1 LLEQFFMEH
10 ADAAVRKVTESA
22 LEKLRQAGA
31 EIVPV
36 TLPGGFDDV
45 RAIHRTVMAVEA
57 AAYHREQ
64 FAAHRAAYGP
74 MIASLLDE
82 GLAISGVDYAAA
94 LARQREF
101 RRRVASLFDGVDALI
116 MPSTDTTAPPSLETT
131 GTPKFQAPWSCAGVP
146 VVSIPSGL
154 ADDGMPAA
162 LQIVGPAGSDAA
174 VLQVARWCEQRIGF
188 EALPPLWKVE

>member
-36 TLPGGFDDV
+36 SLPGGFDDV
-45 RAIHRTVMAVEA
+45 RTIHRTVMAVEA
-57 AAYHREQ
+57 AAYHRRQ

-74 MIASLLDE
+74 MIAGLLDE

-94 LARQREF
+94 LAAQRDF

-116 MPSTDTTAPPSLETT
+116 VPSTDTTAPHTLETT

-146 VVSIPSGL
+146 VVSLPSGL

-162 LQIVGPAGSDAA
+162 VQIVGPAGADAA
-174 VLQVARWCEQRIGF
+174 VLEIARWCEEQIGF
-188 EALPPLWKVE
+188 EAQPPI